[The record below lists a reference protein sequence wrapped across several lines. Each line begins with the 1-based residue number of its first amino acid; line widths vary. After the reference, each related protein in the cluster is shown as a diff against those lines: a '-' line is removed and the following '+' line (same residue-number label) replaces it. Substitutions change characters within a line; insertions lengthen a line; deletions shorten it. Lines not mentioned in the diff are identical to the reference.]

1 MKSNLFPILLY
12 ATVMTLSA
20 MQEGKGQD
28 YRKYN
33 KQTIEAEK
41 LISEEKFLQALATYD
56 QLFQN
61 YDFIFL
67 RDFKIAAQLSLYLT
81 KKDKCLDLIKRGIN
95 AGWELKNIKKNDYLK
110 NHLKKTD
117 WKIIKQSYPGLHSTY
132 LAGLEYTLREKVQ
145 RMFKEDQKKA
155 LGALVKVGNKAQE
168 KYAVNKFAP
177 HSEIQI
183 SKLIEILEEYGYP
196 GEMLIGNNFWM
207 STILSH
213 HNSISKDYNSYDTAF
228 NFIKP
233 KLIHAIDLGRM
244 SPYEYALIDDW
255 QKAVSSGGTVAGYGF
270 LTSVHQS
277 TLVETDQLRRL
288 IGLRSIELRNKLVDI
303 EMKTGMDFYLPGWI
317 EGKINVN

>member
-1 MKSNLFPILLY
+1 MIL
-12 ATVMTLSA
+12 AGT
-20 MQEGKGQD
+20 QEGKGQD

-33 KQTIEAEK
+33 EQTIEAEK
-41 LISEEKFLQALATYD
+41 LISEEKFPEALTTYD

-61 YDFIFL
+61 YDFVFL
-67 RDFKIAAQLSLYLT
+67 RDFKIATQLSLYL
-81 KKDKCLDLIKRGIN
+81 KKKGKSLDLIKRGIN

-132 LAGLEYTLREKVQ
+132 LASLEYTLREKVQ

-155 LGALVKVGNKAQE
+155 LGALFKVGNKAQE
-168 KYAVNKFAP
+168 RYAVNKFAP

-183 SKLIEILEEYGYP
+183 SKLIEILEEHGYP

-213 HNSISKDYNSYDTAF
+213 HNSISKEYNSYDTAF

-233 KLIHAIDLGRM
+233 KLIHAIDQGRM

-255 QKAVSSGGTVAGYGF
+255 QKAASSGGTEVGYGF

-277 TLVETDQLRRL
+277 TLVETDQLRGL

-303 EMKTGMDFYLPGWI
+303 EMKTGMDFFLPGWI
-317 EGKINVN
+317 KGKINVN